1 MTFWIVISLI
11 TLATACLL
19 SLVLLRGRDSGE
31 PAAAYDLQ
39 VYRQQLRD
47 VDKDLARGVLQEA
60 DADRIRT
67 EISRRILTA
76 DAQAQAA
83 TTGRSQPRALT
94 GVVATALA
102 GLVCGGTY
110 LLYANLGAPGYS
122 DLGLQLRI
130 DAAAERAANRPSQAA
145 AEADAPERPDRVVEP
160 GYATLV
166 DQLRDTASKR
176 VDDAQGQA
184 LLSRHEANLGNF
196 AAAAKAKANYI
207 RIMSGDVEARDFGE
221 LAELQIMAAGGY
233 VSPEAEDAL
242 RTTLTLNRFDGGARY
257 YWGLMMAQIGRP
269 DVAYEVWSETLAM
282 GPEDAPWVTAI
293 SAQIEDIAFRAGV
306 DYTPITPGSVAIP
319 GQNPNPDADLAG
331 PSADD
336 IAAAEEMSTEDRQQM
351 IRGMVESLSDRLAT
365 TGGTP
370 QEWARLIGA
379 LAVLQET
386 ARAQAIYSE
395 AQEVFAETPEA
406 LATITAAAENA
417 GLTQ

>member
-11 TLATACLL
+11 TLATATLL

-47 VDKDLARGVLQEA
+47 VDKDLARGVLQVA
-60 DADRIRT
+60 DAERIRT
-67 EISRRILTA
+67 EISRRILSA
-76 DAQAQAA
+76 DAQVQAA
-83 TTGRSQPRALT
+83 ASGHTQPRTLTSAAAIALI
-94 GVVATALA
+94 

-110 LLYANLGAPGYS
+110 LLYANLGAPGYN

-130 DAAAERAANRPSQAA
+130 DAAAERAATRPTQAE
-145 AEADAPERPDRVVEP
+145 AEADAPERPARVVEP

-184 LLSRHEANLGNF
+184 LLAQHEANLGNF

-242 RTTLTLNRFDGGARY
+242 RTTLTLDRFDGGARY

-282 GPEDAPWVTAI
+282 GPEGAPWVTAI
-293 SAQIEDIAFRAGV
+293 SAQIEDIAYRAGV
-306 DYTPITPGSVAIP
+306 EYTPITPGSVPVP
-319 GQNPNPDADLAG
+319 GRAPAAPAAG
-331 PSADD
+331 PSAED
-336 IAAAEEMSTEDRQQM
+336 IAAAEDMNAEDRQQM
-351 IRGMVESLSDRLAT
+351 IRGMVEGLSDRLAT

-379 LAVLQET
+379 LTVLNQTE
-386 ARAQAIYSE
+386 RAQAIYAE
-395 AQEVFAETPEA
+395 AQEVFAEVPEA
-406 LATITAAAENA
+406 LATITAAAKQA
-417 GLTQ
+417 GLSQ

>member
-11 TLATACLL
+11 TLATAILL
-19 SLVLLRGRDSGE
+19 SLVLLRGRDSGA

-47 VDKDLARGVLQEA
+47 VDKDLARGVLQEG
-60 DADRIRT
+60 DAERVRT

-83 TTGRSQPRALT
+83 ATGRSQPRLLT
-94 GVVATALA
+94 GATAVVLTTVICA
-102 GLVCGGTY
+102 GTY

-130 DAAAERAANRPSQAA
+130 DAAAERAASRPSQAE
-145 AEADAPERPDRVVEP
+145 AEADAPARPERVVEP

-166 DQLRDTASKR
+166 DQLRETAAAR
-176 VDDAQGQA
+176 ANDAQGQA
-184 LLSRHEANLGNF
+184 LLAQHEANLGNF
-196 AAAAKAKANYI
+196 AAAAQAKANYI

-242 RTTLTLNRFDGGARY
+242 RTALTLNRFDGGARY

-269 DVAYEVWSETLAM
+269 DLAYEVWSETLAM
-282 GPEDAPWVTAI
+282 GPERAPWITAI
-293 SAQIEDIAFRAGV
+293 SAQIEDIAYRAGV
-306 DYTPITPGSVAIP
+306 DYTPIAPGSRPAAGGTP
-319 GQNPNPDADLAG
+319 ALSG
-331 PSADD
+331 PSQDD
-336 IAAAEEMSTEDRQQM
+336 IAAAGEMSAQERQQM
-351 IRGMVESLSDRLAT
+351 IRGMVEGLSQRLADS
-365 TGGTP
+365 GGTP

-386 ARAQAIYSE
+386 ERAQAIYTE
-395 AQEVFAETPEA
+395 AQEVFAEMPEA
-406 LATITAAAENA
+406 LATITEAAKNA

>member
-11 TLATACLL
+11 TLATAILL
-19 SLVLLRGRDSGE
+19 SLVLLRGRDSGA

-47 VDKDLARGVLQEA
+47 VDKDLARGVLQEG
-60 DADRIRT
+60 DAERVRT

-83 TTGRSQPRALT
+83 ATGRSQPRLLT
-94 GVVATALA
+94 GATAVVLTTVICA
-102 GLVCGGTY
+102 GTY

-130 DAAAERAANRPSQAA
+130 DAAAERAASRPSQAE
-145 AEADAPERPDRVVEP
+145 AEADAPARPERVVEP

-166 DQLRDTASKR
+166 DQLRETAAAR
-176 VDDAQGQA
+176 ANDAQGQA
-184 LLSRHEANLGNF
+184 LLAQHEANLGNF
-196 AAAAKAKANYI
+196 AAAAQAKANYI

-242 RTTLTLNRFDGGARY
+242 RTALTLNRFDGGARY

-269 DVAYEVWSETLAM
+269 DLAYEVWSETLAM
-282 GPEDAPWVTAI
+282 GPEGAPWITAI
-293 SAQIEDIAFRAGV
+293 SAQIEDIAYRAGV
-306 DYTPITPGSVAIP
+306 DYTPIAPGSRPAP
-319 GQNPNPDADLAG
+319 GGTPALSG
-331 PSADD
+331 PSQDD
-336 IAAAEEMSTEDRQQM
+336 IAAAGEMSAQERQQM
-351 IRGMVESLSDRLAT
+351 IRGMVEGLSQRLADS
-365 TGGTP
+365 GGTP

-386 ARAQAIYSE
+386 ERAQAIYAE
-395 AQEVFAETPEA
+395 AQEVFAEMPEA
-406 LATITAAAENA
+406 LATITEAAKNA

>member
-11 TLATACLL
+11 TLATAALL

-60 DADRIRT
+60 DADRTRT

-76 DAQAQAA
+76 DTQAQAA
-83 TTGRSQPRALT
+83 ATGRSQPRAFTGAIAIVLT
-94 GVVATALA
+94 

-130 DAAAERAANRPSQAA
+130 NAAAERAANRPSQAEG
-145 AEADAPERPDRVVEP
+145 EASAPASPERVVEP

-166 DQLRDTASKR
+166 DQLRKTAGER
-176 VDDAQGQA
+176 TDDAEGQA
-184 LLSRHEANLGNF
+184 LLAQHEANLGNF
-196 AAAAKAKANYI
+196 AAAAEAKANYI

-221 LAELQIMAAGGY
+221 LAELQIMATGGY

-269 DVAYEVWSETLAM
+269 DVAYEIWSETLAM
-282 GPEDAPWVTAI
+282 GPEGAPWVNAI
-293 SAQIEDIAFRAGV
+293 SSQIEDIAFRAGV
-306 DYTPITPGSVAIP
+306 EYTPIEPGSMAMP
-319 GQNPNPDADLAG
+319 GRGPAVPG
-331 PSADD
+331 PSEDD
-336 IAAAEEMSTEDRQQM
+336 IAAAQEMSVEDRQHM
-351 IRGMVESLSDRLAT
+351 IRGMVEGLSDRLAT
-365 TGGTP
+365 AGGTP

-379 LAVLQET
+379 LGVLQDTE
-386 ARAQAIYSE
+386 RAQAIYAE
-395 AQEVFAETPEA
+395 AQQVFADVPDA
-406 LATITAAAENA
+406 LETITAAAESA

>member
-11 TLATACLL
+11 TLATAILL
-19 SLVLLRGRDSGE
+19 SLVLLRGRDSGA

-47 VDKDLARGVLQEA
+47 VDKDLARGVLQEG
-60 DADRIRT
+60 DAERVRT

-83 TTGRSQPRALT
+83 ATGRSQPRLLT
-94 GVVATALA
+94 GATAVVLTA
-102 GLVCGGTY
+102 GICAGTY

-130 DAAAERAANRPSQAA
+130 DAAAERAASRPSQAE
-145 AEADAPERPDRVVEP
+145 AEADAPARPERVVEP

-166 DQLRDTASKR
+166 DQLRETAAAR
-176 VDDAQGQA
+176 TNDAQGQA
-184 LLSRHEANLGNF
+184 LLAQHEANLGNF
-196 AAAAKAKANYI
+196 AAAAQAKANYI
-207 RIMSGDVEARDFGE
+207 RIMSSDVEARDFGE

-242 RTTLTLNRFDGGARY
+242 RTALTLNRFDGGARY

-269 DVAYEVWSETLAM
+269 DLAYEVWSETLAM
-282 GPEDAPWVTAI
+282 GPEGAPWITAI
-293 SAQIEDIAFRAGV
+293 SAQIEDIAYRAGV
-306 DYTPITPGSVAIP
+306 DYTPIAPGSRPAP
-319 GQNPNPDADLAG
+319 GGPPALSG
-331 PSADD
+331 PSQDD
-336 IAAAEEMSTEDRQQM
+336 IAAAGEMSAQERQQM
-351 IRGMVESLSDRLAT
+351 IRGMVEGLSQRLADS
-365 TGGTP
+365 GGTP

-386 ARAQAIYSE
+386 ERAQAIYAE
-395 AQEVFAETPEA
+395 AQEVFAEMPEA
-406 LATITAAAENA
+406 LATITEAAKNA